1 MGNIFS
7 FFCASIICVKWA
19 DCILILLDHLITHP
33 IELHYGVFFSKNR
46 MPSVMLLKIVKQD
59 LQDKESFDGSPSARQ
74 FDVQ

>member
-7 FFCASIICVKWA
+7 FFCASIICVKW
-19 DCILILLDHLITHP
+19 DNCILNLLDHTSNRITLWC
-33 IELHYGVFFSKNR
+33 IFSKNM

>member
-1 MGNIFS
+1 M
-7 FFCASIICVKWA
+7 
-19 DCILILLDHLITHP
+19 
-33 IELHYGVFFSKNR
+33 

>member
-1 MGNIFS
+1 MVLNSTNFVFVIKNVFGNRIFS
-7 FFCASIICVKWA
+7 K
-19 DCILILLDHLITHP
+19 
-33 IELHYGVFFSKNR
+33 YR

>member
-1 MGNIFS
+1 MVLNSTNFVFVIKNVFGNRIS
-7 FFCASIICVKWA
+7 
-19 DCILILLDHLITHP
+19 
-33 IELHYGVFFSKNR
+33 SKYR